1 MLLIEM
7 KIIILM
13 RLRLQY
19 HLKKTIGDIMKPIM
33 KDENGKIVNSPV
45 VKTPQPRKFVA
56 YEDPGHGWVKVSL
69 FLLRKLNIADKIT
82 SCSYQRGDYVYLEED
97 CDFSTFYDAMSR
109 ADKAIKIE
117 SRHTDKQSKIRSYE
131 PYQYKE
137 V

>member
-1 MLLIEM
+1 
-7 KIIILM
+7 
-13 RLRLQY
+13 
-19 HLKKTIGDIMKPIM
+19 M
-33 KDENGKIVNSPV
+33 KDGNGNIVNSPI
-45 VKTPQPRKFVA
+45 VKTPQPRKFVC

-82 SCSYQRGDYVYLEED
+82 SYSYQRGDYVYLEED

-131 PYQYKE
+131 PYQYHGPIYNGPAHKYLAFLEKE
-137 V
+137 KARKNEEND